1 MTAAAGAPAGTI
13 RPMST
18 PHLWDRASD
27 LPVPVDGRLYPE
39 VATLPEGLPS
49 VAELFTF
56 ARDAELRFETLRLR
70 IEERS
75 AAADGE
81 RLASIDTALRHPGHA
96 RVTTTEPGRG
106 TAGNYEVWVSDGE
119 VVRTYAAVHR
129 LGTQRPVR
137 RSVVGLDDP
146 DLPGWSTTYRPL
158 TALPM
163 ETLPDTFVH
172 PAGLCQN
179 VLATGQCWVSGTAE
193 VAGREAIVLECDHP
207 RTIEIAADRP
217 DHRLV
222 VSFDHETGL
231 IVRLVEWIAGAVTR
245 DATVVDLATDAP
257 LPPGIFE
264 FEFPSG
270 TTLLY

>member
-1 MTAAAGAPAGTI
+1 
-13 RPMST
+13 MSNSR
-18 PHLWDRASD
+18 LWDRAAD

-49 VAELFTF
+49 VDELFTF

-70 IEERS
+70 IEERT
-75 AAADGE
+75 ATADGE
-81 RLASIDTALRHPGHA
+81 RLVVIDTALRHPGHA

-119 VVRTYAAVHR
+119 VVRTYAAVHH

-137 RSVVGLDDP
+137 RAVVGLDDP
-146 DLPGWSTTYRPL
+146 DLPGRSTTYRPL

-163 ETLPDTFVH
+163 ETLPETFIH

-179 VLATGQCWVSGTAE
+179 VLATGQCWVSGTAD
-193 VAGREAIVLECDHP
+193 VGGREAIVLECDHP

-231 IVRLVEWIAGAVTR
+231 IVRLQEWIAGAVTR
-245 DATVVDLATDAP
+245 DALVVDLAADAP
-257 LPPGIFE
+257 LPPGVFE